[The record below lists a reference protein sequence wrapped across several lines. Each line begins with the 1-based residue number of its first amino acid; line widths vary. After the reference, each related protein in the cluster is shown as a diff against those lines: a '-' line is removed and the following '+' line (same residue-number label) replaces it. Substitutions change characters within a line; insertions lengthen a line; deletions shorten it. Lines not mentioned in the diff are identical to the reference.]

1 MYTPLHPS
9 LQAIEAVHWNEEA
22 GVWLDYDLINNK
34 PRNYFVPTNLAP
46 LWTMSYNVDNTDKI
60 SKSILKY
67 IELLELDKYPGG
79 VPNTLYAT
87 GEQWDFPNVWPPMQY
102 LLIKG
107 LENLGTNESVE
118 LSTRWGHRWV
128 KSNFQAYSETRA
140 MFEKVSEKYIK
151 SKFFF

>member
-1 MYTPLHPS
+1 
-9 LQAIEAVHWNEEA
+9 
-22 GVWLDYDLINNK
+22 
-34 PRNYFVPTNLAP
+34 
-46 LWTMSYNVDNTDKI
+46 MSYNVDKIDKI
-60 SKSILKY
+60 SKSVLKY
-67 IELLELDKYPGG
+67 IEILELDKYPGG

-128 KSNFQAYSETRA
+128 KSNFQAYSETRT
-140 MFEKVSEKYIK
+140 MFEKVSEVNILKTKTFLEYFENFSLIMLARK
-151 SKFFF
+151 EYSLSLLRYKKIPNFR